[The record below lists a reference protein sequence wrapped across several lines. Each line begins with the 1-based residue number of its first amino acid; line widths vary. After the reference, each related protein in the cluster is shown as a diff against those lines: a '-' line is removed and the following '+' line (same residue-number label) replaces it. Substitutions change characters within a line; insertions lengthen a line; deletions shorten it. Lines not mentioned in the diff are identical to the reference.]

1 MKLPR
6 SAFAQLARPAAI
18 TLALCAGA
26 ALLAGYAQHQLSH
39 ARQELQSASATRRQF
54 DQQLQ
59 QLQTQGPE
67 IQAQAQ
73 LLQSLQQRGIAGNE
87 KRLDWIELL
96 ADLQRELRLP
106 GMQYQFDAQV
116 PPDSERKTYW
126 RSSTQHLELHLL
138 HEADLLTFLTRL
150 EKQAPAL
157 IIVRSCQLAPKP
169 ADGEGSATFAQL
181 VAHCELQWLTLQLA
195 T

>member
-1 MKLPR
+1 MKLPQ

-26 ALLAGYAQHQLSH
+26 VFLAGYAWQQLSH
-39 ARQELQSASATRRQF
+39 ARQELQSAKGSHRQHA
-54 DQQLQ
+54 QQLQ
-59 QLQTQGPE
+59 QLQTQAPA

-73 LLQSLQQRGIAGNE
+73 LLQGLQQRGIAGDE

-106 GMQYQFDAQV
+106 EMKYEFGAQM
-116 PPDSERKTYW
+116 PLDSEHKTLW

-138 HEADLLTFLTRL
+138 HEADLLTFLARL
-150 EKQAPAL
+150 AAQAPAL

-169 ADGEGSATFAQL
+169 ADVGSSVAVAQL
-181 VAHCELQWLTLQLA
+181 IAQCELQWLSLQLA
-195 T
+195 S